1 MDTFESKEYLANL
14 KRIEASF
21 PEDRLL
27 NKRQMAEYLGGNDI
41 RILKQFG
48 IAGKITRESFAM
60 RLTEGGKEG

>member
-14 KRIEASF
+14 KRIEEAF
-21 PEDRLL
+21 PNDRLL
-27 NKRQMAEYLGGNDI
+27 SKKAMVEYLGNTDL
-41 RILKQFG
+41 RVLEQFG